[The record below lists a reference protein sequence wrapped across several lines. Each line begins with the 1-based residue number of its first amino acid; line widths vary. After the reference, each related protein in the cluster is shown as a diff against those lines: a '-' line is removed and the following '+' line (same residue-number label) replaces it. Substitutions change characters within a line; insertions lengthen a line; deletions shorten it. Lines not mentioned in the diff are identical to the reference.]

1 MGIGYIIAR
10 SIGKIVGAYV
20 GAKLTKM
27 PDTVQKYLG
36 ITLLPQAGVAI
47 GLSIATQSIL
57 PEFSSAIRTIVLSA
71 TFVYE
76 LIGPVLTK
84 IALIKANEIK
94 TTDGKIKKQNPQ
106 AAV

>member
-1 MGIGYIIAR
+1 
-10 SIGKIVGAYV
+10 
-20 GAKLTKM
+20 M

-47 GLSIATQSIL
+47 GLSIAAQSIL
-57 PEFSSAIRTIVLSA
+57 PEYSSAIRTIVLSA
-71 TFVYE
+71 TFIYE

-84 IALIKANEIK
+84 IALIKAKEIK

-106 AAV
+106 AGGLKRFILVL